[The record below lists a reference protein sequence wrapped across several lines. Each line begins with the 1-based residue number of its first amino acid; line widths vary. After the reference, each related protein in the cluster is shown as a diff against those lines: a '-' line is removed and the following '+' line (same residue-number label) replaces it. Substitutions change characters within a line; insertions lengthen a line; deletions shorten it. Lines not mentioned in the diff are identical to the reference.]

1 MVITDEVQTGVGRT
15 GTFLA
20 GEQFGHKADVVTLAK
35 GIAGGL
41 PMGACLASEKCS
53 EVLDKGSHGSTFG
66 GNPVC
71 CAGGLAVLETVT
83 APGFLEE
90 VQKKADYLRAALSK
104 MKGVASVSG
113 LGMMIGI
120 ALKNQKAADVAS
132 AALQKGLLVL
142 TAKDKVRLLPP
153 LTISYEEMDQGL
165 AILQSIL
172 DA

>member
-1 MVITDEVQTGVGRT
+1 M
-15 GTFLA
+15 
-20 GEQFGHKADVVTLAK
+20 
-35 GIAGGL
+35 
-41 PMGACLASEKCS
+41 
-53 EVLDKGSHGSTFG
+53 
-66 GNPVC
+66 
-71 CAGGLAVLETVT
+71 
-83 APGFLEE
+83 
-90 VQKKADYLRAALSK
+90 QKKADYLRAALSK
-104 MKGVASVSG
+104 MKGVVSVSG

-120 ALKNQKAADVAS
+120 ALKNLKAADVAS